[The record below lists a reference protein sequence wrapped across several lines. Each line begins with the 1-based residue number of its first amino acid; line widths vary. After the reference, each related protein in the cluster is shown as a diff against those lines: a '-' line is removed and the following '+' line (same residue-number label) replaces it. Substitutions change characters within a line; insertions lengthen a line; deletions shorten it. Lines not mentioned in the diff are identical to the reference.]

1 MKLTI
6 AASALALVTLCSEAS
21 AQSKSLKDRLL
32 GTWHFVIAEVTAPDG
47 QKSFPFGPKPRGIL
61 IFTPEGDFAQIHIAG
76 EVPKIA
82 SGNRLAATPEEY
94 AGIMRG
100 TIAQF
105 GTYTVDEDKPDL
117 HDEVHGQHVPELGG
131 HAADALGRQAD
142 RRGVHQ
148 HQPASRRRP
157 RLGVQF
163 VPAREV
169 GGHSPSLPGLTRQS
183 ISFARC
189 VLRSGWT
196 RGSSPRVTPANERAA
211 Q

>member
-1 MKLTI
+1 MNRITV
-6 AASALALVTLCSEAS
+6 AATALAMLASEAS
-21 AQSKSLKDRLL
+21 AQSKGLKDRLL

-105 GTYTVDEDKPDL
+105 GTYTVDEEKQTFTMKFTASTFPNWEGTLQTRSIDKFTS
-117 HDEVHGQHVPELGG
+117 GQ
-131 HAADALGRQAD
+131 AAFD
-142 RRGVHQ
+142 HQ
-148 HQPASRRRP
+148 EIH
-157 RLGVQF
+157 
-163 VPAREV
+163 
-169 GGHSPSLPGLTRQS
+169 
-183 ISFARC
+183 I
-189 VLRSGWT
+189 
-196 RGSSPRVTPANERAA
+196 
-211 Q
+211 

>member
-1 MKLTI
+1 MMTPTQNAPGEDDMNRI
-6 AASALALVTLCSEAS
+6 TVAATALALAVLAGEAS

-61 IFTPEGDFAQIHIAG
+61 IFAPEGDFAQIHIAS

-105 GTYTVDEDKPDL
+105 GTYTVDEEKRTFTLKFTASTFPNWEGSLQTRSIDKLTD
-117 HDEVHGQHVPELGG
+117 DEFINTNPQ
-131 HAADALGRQAD
+131 
-142 RRGVHQ
+142 
-148 HQPASRRRP
+148 
-157 RLGVQF
+157 
-163 VPAREV
+163 V
-169 GGHSPSLPGLTRQS
+169 GAG
-183 ISFARC
+183 
-189 VLRSGWT
+189 
-196 RGSSPRVTPANERAA
+196 RGSAYNLYRRAR
-211 Q
+211 